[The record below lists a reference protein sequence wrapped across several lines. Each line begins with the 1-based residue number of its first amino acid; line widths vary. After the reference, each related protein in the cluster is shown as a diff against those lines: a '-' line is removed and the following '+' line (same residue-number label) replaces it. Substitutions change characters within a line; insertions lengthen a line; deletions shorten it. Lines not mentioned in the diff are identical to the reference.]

1 MGATFP
7 ERNQGLAAARA
18 ALMWSTLRRD
28 DRQALPPC
36 EIRTDAQGSKTMKLW
51 LISAL
56 MLALVATTAPTTAEA
71 KRLGA
76 GRPAGMQRNMPARTA
91 PDAVPA
97 KPVAPQAAPAAAPAT
112 PAAPPAA
119 APKRNWMGPLAGIAA
134 GLGIGALLSHFG
146 MGGMMGGLGGILSTL
161 LLLGGAALLV
171 MFLVRRFGAG
181 ASRTPAMAGAGASGM
196 NTQPAWP
203 QAAQREP
210 MLERQALEM
219 SPDSSSSSPPSA
231 ASAPIPSIGSSTP
244 VEPGI
249 TRAFVP
255 AAFDS
260 DGFTRTAKLI
270 FIRLQAANDTAD
282 LDDLR
287 RFTTPELYA
296 SIRLDIQERGDKP
309 QSTDV
314 VKVDAEVLDVVNEA
328 DRQIVSVRFHG
339 QVVEEKGGAPAAF
352 NEVWHLV
359 KPHDDSQAWAIAGI
373 EPLTAA

>member
-1 MGATFP
+1 
-7 ERNQGLAAARA
+7 
-18 ALMWSTLRRD
+18 
-28 DRQALPPC
+28 
-36 EIRTDAQGSKTMKLW
+36 MKLW

-56 MLALVATTAPTTAEA
+56 TLALVATTAPTTAEA

-76 GRPAGMQRNMPARTA
+76 GKPAGMQRNMPARTA

-97 KPVAPQAAPAAAPAT
+97 KPATPQAAPAAAPAT

-161 LLLGGAALLV
+161 LLLGGAAVLV
-171 MFLVRRFGAG
+171 MFLLRRFGPG
-181 ASRTPAMAGAGASGM
+181 ANRTPALAGAGAGASGM
-196 NTQPAWP
+196 NTPVAWP
-203 QAAQREP
+203 QATPREP
-210 MLERQALEM
+210 VLERQALETL
-219 SPDSSSSSPPSA
+219 PAPASSSPSSA
-231 ASAPIPSIGSSTP
+231 YTPITP
-244 VEPGI
+244 ITPLAATTPEV

-255 AAFDS
+255 AAFDAE
-260 DGFTRTAKLI
+260 GFTRTAKMI

-287 RFTTPELYA
+287 RFTTPELFA

-309 QSTDV
+309 QTTDV
-314 VKVDAEVLDVVNEA
+314 VKVDAEVLDVVNES
-328 DRQIVSVRFHG
+328 DRQVVSVRFHG
-339 QVVEEKGGAPAAF
+339 QVSEEKGEAPTAF

-359 KPHDDSQAWAIAGI
+359 KPHDDSHAWAIAGI
-373 EPLTAA
+373 EPLPA